1 MKIYYTVKE
10 VVRQEQYLREK
21 LSSISRHKNGRD
33 YKSRN
38 RLKYK
43 YAQGFKGKYEYNEDI
58 NGNYI

>member
-1 MKIYYTVKE
+1 MAENTKAK
-10 VVRQEQYLREK
+10 
-21 LSSISRHKNGRD
+21 
-33 YKSRN
+33 N